1 MKTHMSLMAVIAASL
16 IGSAAL
22 AHQSHAPPPARTGVD
37 ISAKT
42 DPTVKL
48 KMAMR
53 KLWEDHIVWTRLYIV
68 SAAAGLPDADQ
79 AAQRLLRNQAD
90 IGDAIKP
97 FYGDAAGTQLTALLR
112 GHILTAATLV
122 GAAKSGDTTAVN
134 AASKAWYAN
143 ADSIATFLSAANPR
157 NWPVAALQSAMRMH
171 LDLTLKEASA
181 RLHGD
186 WAADIA
192 AYDAVHQHIL
202 QMADVLSDGI
212 IKQFPTRF
220 N

>member
-1 MKTHMSLMAVIAASL
+1 MHAILL
-16 IGSAAL
+16 AAL
-22 AHQSHAPPPARTGVD
+22 LVAAPSPPAHPPVLQG
-37 ISAKT
+37 AL
-42 DPTVKL
+42 PTPTSRAAFRD
-48 KMAMR
+48 AMR
-53 KLWEDHIVWTRLYIV
+53 QLWEDHIVWTRLYIV
-68 SAAAGLPDADQ
+68 SAAAGLPDEGA

-122 GAAKSGDTTAVN
+122 GAAKTGDTTTVRT
-134 AASKAWYAN
+134 AAAAWYAN
-143 ADSIATFLSAANPR
+143 ADSIATFLGSANPR
-157 NWPVAALQSAMRMH
+157 HWPVASLRSAMRMH
-171 LDLTLKEASA
+171 LDLTLKEATA

-192 AYDAVHQHIL
+192 AYDEVHQHIL

-212 IKQFPTRF
+212 IKQFPNRF

>member
-1 MKTHMSLMAVIAASL
+1 MHSLL
-16 IGSAAL
+16 LAAL
-22 AHQSHAPPPARTGVD
+22 VAVAPSPAAHPPVVPAAAPA
-37 ISAKT
+37 
-42 DPTVKL
+42 PTSRAAFHD
-48 KMAMR
+48 AMR
-53 KLWEDHIVWTRLYIV
+53 RVWEDHIVWTRLYIV
-68 SAAAGLPDADQ
+68 SAAAGLPDADP
-79 AAQRLLRNQAD
+79 AAQRLLRNQAE

-134 AASKAWYAN
+134 AASTTWYAN
-143 ADSIATFLSAANPR
+143 ADSIATFLSSANPR

-192 AYDAVHQHIL
+192 AYDEVHQHIL

-212 IKQFPTRF
+212 IKQFPNRF

>member
-1 MKTHMSLMAVIAASL
+1 
-16 IGSAAL
+16 
-22 AHQSHAPPPARTGVD
+22 
-37 ISAKT
+37 
-42 DPTVKL
+42 
-48 KMAMR
+48 MR
-53 KLWEDHIVWTRLYIV
+53 QLWEDHIVWTRLYIV

-79 AAQRLLRNQAD
+79 AAQRLLRNQTD

-112 GHILTAATLV
+112 GHILTAAKLV
-122 GAAKSGDTTAVN
+122 GAAKGGDTTAVN
-134 AASKAWYAN
+134 AESAAWYAN
-143 ADSIATFLSAANPR
+143 ADSIATFLSSANPR

-171 LDLTLKEASA
+171 LDLTLKEATA

-192 AYDAVHQHIL
+192 AYDEVHQHIL
-202 QMADVLSDGI
+202 QLADVLSDGI
-212 IKQFPTRF
+212 IKQFPSRF

>member
-1 MKTHMSLMAVIAASL
+1 MHAILLATLLAVAPSPAHSPVAPAAVPAPTSR
-16 IGSAAL
+16 AAF
-22 AHQSHAPPPARTGVD
+22 HD
-37 ISAKT
+37 
-42 DPTVKL
+42 
-48 KMAMR
+48 AMR
-53 KLWEDHIVWTRLYIV
+53 QLWEDHIVWTRLYIV
-68 SAAAGLPDADQ
+68 SATAGLPDADQ
-79 AAQRLLRNQAD
+79 VAQRLLRNQAD

-112 GHILTAATLV
+112 GHILTAAKLI
-122 GAAKSGDTTAVN
+122 GAAKSGDTTTVN
-134 AASKAWYAN
+134 AASAAWYAN

-171 LDLTLKEASA
+171 LDLTLTEATA

-192 AYDAVHQHIL
+192 AYDEVHQHIL

-212 IKQFPTRF
+212 IKQFPNRF